1 MLAAQ
6 IFNTVEAAFW
16 FALAALCIAAAH
28 RANGFTPRRQFT
40 MTAFLIAFGVS
51 DLWELASGWSQP
63 AALFAFKAFC
73 LIGLTITSGL
83 IYRTRWTTV

>member
-6 IFNTVEAAFW
+6 IFNALEAAFW
-16 FALAALCIAAAH
+16 FALAALCIATAH
-28 RANGFTPRRQFT
+28 RARGFTPRRQLA

-63 AALFAFKAFC
+63 AALFAFKAVC
-73 LIGLTITSGL
+73 LVGLTITAGP
-83 IYRTRWTTV
+83 IYGTRWRMV